1 VRRLALLLVASCG
14 RVAFDPFVG
23 TTGDGNSA
31 LDASSECPADFV
43 RAGTSCYRVN
53 HFQDT
58 GDGNAFVASEALCEA
73 QGGHLLVIDDAAE
86 WTRVSA
92 LGLLG
97 TDYWIGVSELAQLGV
112 YRTVLDDVATYLPWD
127 TSEPDSGV
135 DHCVGVRVATGNLYD
150 NVCTGL
156 DDSICEYDGRQ
167 PVPAAWGQ

>member
-1 VRRLALLLVASCG
+1 VKRLALLLAVAGCG
-14 RVAFDPFVG
+14 RIAFDES
-23 TTGDGNSA
+23 DKR
-31 LDASSECPADFV
+31 DAAFACPSEFV
-43 RAGTSCYRVN
+43 RAGDSCYRVN
-53 HFQDT
+53 YFSNS
-58 GDGNAFVASEALCEA
+58 GDGHAFVASEALCES

-97 TDYWIGVSELAQLGV
+97 TDYWIGVSELAQPGV
-112 YRTVLDDVATYLPWD
+112 YRTVLDDVAAYLPWD

-135 DHCVGVRVATGNLYD
+135 DHCVGVRVSSGNLYD

-156 DDSICEYDGRQ
+156 DDSICEYDGRV